1 MPLPSVCRSTH
12 SRNFSFGTTM
22 RFPIR
27 REGNP
32 FSCISS
38 YPLEEI
44 PQCSRHDLRVQ
55 EQRQLIV
62 AL

>member
-38 YPLEEI
+38 YPLEGDT
-44 PQCSRHDLRVQ
+44 PN
-55 EQRQLIV
+55 
-62 AL
+62 ALATISAFRNNGSLS